1 MLTSSMA
8 RGARQPMDVTPVR
21 SSRCHE
27 AIRADPEASR
37 RRGAPALRDPSDLRR
52 RRGERHGSHRTALG
66 PDVRAAEGPVVLR
79 AGARCGRR
87 CRLAQRPRPRPAG
100 PPRRRGTSTAPTA
113 FRPAV
118 TTIEATTAWDG
129 HNWVATSPTV
139 GGAVTQARQL
149 DELPDRL
156 AEAVRLMTGE
166 SIDVA
171 QISLRLIRYG
181 T

>member
-1 MLTSSMA
+1 MIDIMFFFFS
-8 RGARQPMDVTPVR
+8 
-21 SSRCHE
+21 
-27 AIRADPEASR
+27 SR
-37 RRGAPALRDPSDLRR
+37 RRHTRCALVTGVQTCALPIC
-52 RRGERHGSHRTALG
+52 GERHGSHRTALG

-139 GGAVTQARQL
+139 GGAVTQARPL
-149 DELPDRL
+149 DELPARL
-156 AEAVRLMTGE
+156 AT
-166 SIDVA
+166 
-171 QISLRLIRYG
+171 
-181 T
+181 